1 MTKQFTIVVKLGTSS
16 LVDEVTREP
25 RIANMSLIVETMVRL
40 RRQGHKIVIV
50 SSGAIACGMKQVGL
64 EEKPAKL

>member
-25 RIANMSLIVETMVRL
+25 RIANMSLIVETMVDYAARATKSSLSRL
-40 RRQGHKIVIV
+40 GQLHV
-50 SSGAIACGMKQVGL
+50 
-64 EEKPAKL
+64 E